1 MKNIEKK
8 FVDEKGE
15 RATMYIEKMDSGESN
30 IKSNSKYKLANVNLK
45 GNSNTK
51 KKKNIFTSDIGV
63 RSSGFAQ
70 IASLSFILAVA
81 GIIIM
86 VIMFRY

>member
-15 RATMYIEKMDSGESN
+15 KATMYIEKMDSGESN
-30 IKSNSKYKLANVNLK
+30 IKTNSKYKLANINLK
-45 GNSNTK
+45 GNNPK
-51 KKKNIFTSDIGV
+51 RKKNIFTSDIGV

-70 IASLSFILAVA
+70 IASLSFIIAVA